1 MSLNWDQEKRKE
13 LNLQLARIRQEG
25 NNTKIKAAEHIKMV
39 HQSVA
44 DGRHGI
50 EAKVAEQIE
59 KLMDV
64 IVSAMQ
70 RRRA

>member
-1 MSLNWDQEKRKE
+1 MRLNWDQEKRRE

-39 HQSVA
+39 HESVA
-44 DGRHGI
+44 DGRRDI

-64 IVSAMQ
+64 YHK
-70 RRRA
+70 